1 MTPQTTH
8 LIDRFRS
15 LGRFGSGLAITL
27 VVTGLVYGVRASAA
41 PGADEAT
48 FVPIAPCR
56 LADTR
61 PLPDNVGPRN
71 TPIGANE
78 TYVVQVT
85 GTNGNCTIPAAATAV
100 AMNVTAV
107 APTAGSY
114 MTLFPS
120 DVTRPIASNLNYQSG
135 SPATPNKVDVKLSAD
150 GKIGVYNLTGTVH
163 FVADI
168 VGYYTH
174 QGLQDIVTDLATKAN
189 SADVYTKTAVDTAL
203 GTKANSADVYTKT
216 AVDTALGT
224 KANSADVYTK
234 GQIDGRPFDA
244 VVGGGLVDTAG
255 NLSRSWGGVSV
266 ARTGTGAYTI
276 TVTGVNPCAAGFSGI
291 TAQVTL
297 LNLFASN
304 TPGFAS
310 AGYQGVA
317 CPSGSLTIYV
327 VTANGAGTQADQY
340 FQFVLFAGGIGV
352 TGPTLTPLGDS
363 PACPVST
370 ASETCSNG

>member
-1 MTPQTTH
+1 MTQHSPPF
-8 LIDRFRS
+8 IDRFRS
-15 LGRFGSGLAITL
+15 LGRFGTGLAITL

-41 PGADEAT
+41 PGPDEAT
-48 FVPIAPCR
+48 FVPITPCR

-85 GTNGNCTIPAAATAV
+85 GTNGYCTIPASATAV

-114 MTLFPS
+114 MTLFPG
-120 DVTRPIASNLNYQSG
+120 DVTHPNASNLNYQAG

-189 SADVYTKTAVDTAL
+189 SADVYTK
-203 GTKANSADVYTKT
+203 
-216 AVDTALGT
+216 
-224 KANSADVYTK
+224 

-244 VVGGGLVDTAG
+244 VVGGGLVDPAG
-255 NLSRSWGGVSV
+255 NLSRAWGGVSV

-276 TVTGVNPCAAGFSGI
+276 TVTGLNPCTPGFSGI

-297 LNLFASN
+297 LNVSANN

-310 AGYQGVA
+310 SGYQGVA

-327 VTANGAGTQADQY
+327 VTANGAGTQADEY

-363 PACPVST
+363 SACPVST